1 MRHGASLVPVSVNIS
16 PRQSSQSDVIAM
28 FRNAVARHRID
39 PGMLEIEMTESS
51 MMQEGIGESA
61 VFSQL
66 RELGIKLCID
76 DFGTGY
82 SSLSQLQKL
91 RFDVLKIDRAFA
103 LRIEHPEGDT
113 LIASM
118 IAIAHALGMRVVAE
132 GSESRRQ
139 MQLLQTLGCDEEQG
153 FYFFAPGGARSAPG
167 AAGPGLGGM
176 SALSCSSCR
185 RLFQRPGSLRR
196 RPMKAIIPAP
206 AASKARVPGS
216 GTSAG
221 SEPVNFCK

>member
-1 MRHGASLVPVSVNIS
+1 
-16 PRQSSQSDVIAM
+16 
-28 FRNAVARHRID
+28 
-39 PGMLEIEMTESS
+39 
-51 MMQEGIGESA
+51 
-61 VFSQL
+61 
-66 RELGIKLCID
+66 
-76 DFGTGY
+76 
-82 SSLSQLQKL
+82 
-91 RFDVLKIDRAFA
+91 
-103 LRIEHPEGDT
+103 
-113 LIASM
+113 M

-196 RPMKAIIPAP
+196 RPVKAIIPAP